1 MTTSIS
7 YNPLDWSTIVD
18 PYPVYAELRAHAPV
32 FWHEQMQSWVLTRYF
47 DCRDVLRNHGLWARD
62 LRRVGADVPEERLN
76 IQYQD
81 PPEQAKLR
89 ALVVNAMRAPD
100 TRDICRRARPDLEG
114 HFERLGG
121 HEEFDLMSEVAAPL
135 ALQIT
140 CDLVGV
146 EPPALDA
153 YVRIFE
159 GLTRRMDSGLDPSH
173 AKPGEKV
180 GLELHAMMKAW
191 FEKTRLPGMIA
202 SLRESPHTKSMP
214 DAYVRNTVSAV
225 FNASYSTVYASTGA
239 VVLALLERPH
249 VLDQLRERSLMPTG
263 VAELIRFCSPA
274 QGTSRVATER
284 TRIGDTTIE
293 RGEAVVTLFAAAN
306 RDPEY
311 FDRPDE
317 LILDRSP
324 NQHLG
329 FGWGPHICAG
339 AQLAT
344 DWLYE
349 LIDFLN
355 ERPSA
360 LTLAGEPRYMRSATL
375 RNLEALP
382 VRFLC

>member
-7 YNPLDWSTIVD
+7 YEPLDWSTIVD
-18 PYPVYAELRAHAPV
+18 PYPVYAELRDRAPV
-32 FWHEQMQSWVLTRYF
+32 FWHEQMQSWVLTRYP
-47 DCRDVLRNHGLWARD
+47 DCRDVLRNHELWARD
-62 LRRVGADVPEERLN
+62 LRRLGAEVPDERLN

-89 ALVVNAMRAPD
+89 ALIVNAMRTPD

-114 HFERLGG
+114 HFERLGDR
-121 HEEFDLMSEVAAPL
+121 EEFDLMSEVAAPL

-146 EPPALDA
+146 EPPALET

-173 AKPGEKV
+173 AEPGEKV

-191 FEKTRLPGMIA
+191 FEQTRLPGMIA

-214 DAYVRNTVSAV
+214 DTYVRNTVSAV

-239 VVLALLERPH
+239 VVLTLLEQPH
-249 VLDQLRERSLMPTG
+249 VLDQLRDRSLMATG

-293 RGEAVVTLFAAAN
+293 RGESVVTLFAAAN

-311 FDRPDE
+311 FERPDE
-317 LILDRSP
+317 LVLDRSP
-324 NQHLG
+324 NRHLG

-344 DWLYE
+344 DWLCE
-349 LIDFLN
+349 LIEFLN
-355 ERPSA
+355 EQPQE
-360 LTLAGEPRYMRSATL
+360 LTLAGKPVYMRSATL
-375 RNLEALP
+375 RNLESLP
-382 VRFLC
+382 VRLVH